1 MDTHSATQTSQPHEI
16 ISDKVL
22 IGPDRLTRFERAR
35 IVGARALQLSM
46 GAPILIDVEKLKN
59 RSPLVIAEKEI
70 RAKVLPISIR
80 RELPDKTFQIIPIQ
94 KLRDVQALREI

>member
-1 MDTHSATQTSQPHEI
+1 MALNSKPQDQPIEI
-16 ISDKVL
+16 KSDKVL
-22 IGPDRLTRFERAR
+22 IGPDRITRFERAR

-46 GAPILIDVEKLKN
+46 GAPILINIEKETTK
-59 RSPLVIAEKEI
+59 SPLVIAEKEL

-94 KLRDVQALREI
+94 KLRDIQALREI